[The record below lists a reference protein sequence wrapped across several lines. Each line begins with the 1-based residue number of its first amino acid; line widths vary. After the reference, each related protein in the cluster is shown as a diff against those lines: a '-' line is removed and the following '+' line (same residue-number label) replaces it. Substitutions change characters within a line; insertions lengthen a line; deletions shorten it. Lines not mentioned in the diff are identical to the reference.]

1 MAYQFDF
8 QPVLQQGDLLLKGA
22 LFTLEL
28 TAIGAVLGIALGI
41 LGAVC
46 RAWRLRPFD
55 RVFGVYVG
63 LIRNTPFLIQLFFI
77 FFGLPSLGVHIS
89 EWQAAVLA
97 MVINLGAY
105 STEIIRAGI
114 QAVPK
119 GQLEAAAALAMTRAE
134 TFRHVILRPALAKV
148 WPALSSQV
156 VIVMLG
162 SAVCSQISTEELTF
176 AANFIQSRNFRAF
189 ETYLLTTLLYLV
201 MAIGV
206 RQLLHWIPLPF
217 IQGGPL
223 WTVPS
228 WTSPATWAPGCTGP
242 SSSRWRPLPAA
253 VWPDCWCSGRAC
265 RRCRRHGCWP
275 SCTSSCSRARPC

>member
-8 QPVLQQGDLLLKGA
+8 QPVLQQSDLLLKGA

-55 RVFGVYVG
+55 RVFGVYVE

-201 MAIGV
+201 MAVGV
-206 RQLLHWIPLPF
+206 RQLLHWIGRRF
-217 IQGGPL
+217 IQGG
-223 WTVPS
+223 
-228 WTSPATWAPGCTGP
+228 
-242 SSSRWRPLPAA
+242 R
-253 VWPDCWCSGRAC
+253 
-265 RRCRRHGCWP
+265 
-275 SCTSSCSRARPC
+275 

>member
-8 QPVLQQGDLLLKGA
+8 QPVLAQSDLLLQGA
-22 LFTLEL
+22 LYTLEL
-28 TAIGAVLGIALGI
+28 TVIGGFFGI
-41 LGAVC
+41 LIGIVGATC
-46 RAWRLRPFD
+46 RAWRLKPFAQA
-55 RVFGVYVG
+55 FGVYVE

-77 FFGLPSLGVHIS
+77 FFGLPSIGVRI
-89 EWQAAVLA
+89 EAGQAAVLA

-114 QAVPK
+114 QAIPR
-119 GQLEAAAALAMTRAE
+119 GQLEAAAALAMTRFE
-134 TFRHVILRPALAKV
+134 TLRYVILRPALAKV

-189 ETYLLTTLLYLV
+189 ETYLLTTLIYLL

-206 RQLLHWIPLPF
+206 RQALHWLGVFF
-217 IQGGPL
+217 I
-223 WTVPS
+223 V
-228 WTSPATWAPGCTGP
+228 
-242 SSSRWRPLPAA
+242 
-253 VWPDCWCSGRAC
+253 
-265 RRCRRHGCWP
+265 RRR
-275 SCTSSCSRARPC
+275 

>member
-8 QPVLQQGDLLLKGA
+8 QPVLQQSDLLLKGA

-46 RAWRLRPFD
+46 RAWRLRPVD
-55 RVFGVYVG
+55 RVFGVYVE

-77 FFGLPSLGVHIS
+77 FFGLPSLGVHIN

-206 RQLLHWIPLPF
+206 RQLLHWSGRRF
-217 IQGGPL
+217 IQGG
-223 WTVPS
+223 
-228 WTSPATWAPGCTGP
+228 
-242 SSSRWRPLPAA
+242 R
-253 VWPDCWCSGRAC
+253 
-265 RRCRRHGCWP
+265 
-275 SCTSSCSRARPC
+275 

>member
-8 QPVLQQGDLLLKGA
+8 QPVLQQSDLLLKGA
-22 LFTLEL
+22 FFTLEL

-46 RAWRLRPFD
+46 RAWRLTPFD
-55 RVFGVYVG
+55 RVFGVYVE

-119 GQLEAAAALAMTRAE
+119 GQLEAAAALAMTRTE

-206 RQLLHWIPLPF
+206 RQLLHWIGRRF
-217 IQGGPL
+217 IQGG
-223 WTVPS
+223 
-228 WTSPATWAPGCTGP
+228 
-242 SSSRWRPLPAA
+242 R
-253 VWPDCWCSGRAC
+253 
-265 RRCRRHGCWP
+265 
-275 SCTSSCSRARPC
+275 

>member
-8 QPVLQQGDLLLKGA
+8 MPVVENTDLLLRGA

-46 RAWRLRPFD
+46 RAWQLKPFD
-55 RVFGVYVG
+55 RVFGVYVE

-206 RQLLHWIPLPF
+206 RQLLHWIGRRF
-217 IQGGPL
+217 IQGG
-223 WTVPS
+223 
-228 WTSPATWAPGCTGP
+228 
-242 SSSRWRPLPAA
+242 R
-253 VWPDCWCSGRAC
+253 
-265 RRCRRHGCWP
+265 
-275 SCTSSCSRARPC
+275 

>member
-8 QPVLQQGDLLLKGA
+8 AAVLAQGDLLLKGA

-28 TAIGAVLGIALGI
+28 TLIGTVAGVALGI
-41 LGAVC
+41 VGAVV
-46 RAWRLRPFD
+46 RAWSLRPFNWL
-55 RVFGVYVG
+55 FAVYVE
-63 LIRNTPFLIQLFFI
+63 LIRNTPFIVQLFFI
-77 FFGLPSLGVHIS
+77 FFGLPALGVRMT

-114 QAVPK
+114 QAIPR
-119 GQLEAAAALAMTRAE
+119 GQLEAAAALAMSRAE

-148 WPALSSQV
+148 WPALSSQI

-162 SAVCSQISTEELTF
+162 SAVCSQIATEELSF

-189 ETYLLTTLLYLV
+189 ETYLLTTLMYLL

-206 RQLLHWIPLPF
+206 RQLLNLLGRRF
-217 IQGGPL
+217 I
-223 WTVPS
+223 V
-228 WTSPATWAPGCTGP
+228 
-242 SSSRWRPLPAA
+242 
-253 VWPDCWCSGRAC
+253 
-265 RRCRRHGCWP
+265 RRG
-275 SCTSSCSRARPC
+275 